1 MFIAIISY
9 HLICFTDF
17 IPANEDG
24 LEARNKMG
32 YSFVGWVVLMTTT
45 NLYFLVKEF
54 GKQFKLNAI
63 KKFNQHKKQ
72 FHSMKTKVKSFIG
85 KPEEE
90 EQNLEPIVISVR
102 DLSANE
108 VLVNASLEDVNQS

>member
-24 LEARNKMG
+24 LDARNKMG
-32 YSFVGWVVLMTTT
+32 YSFVAWVVLMTAS
-45 NLYFLVKEF
+45 NLYFLIKEF
-54 GKQFKLNAI
+54 GMQFKLAII
-63 KKFNQHKKQ
+63 KKYNQHKKQ
-72 FHSMKTKVKSFIG
+72 YQSMKTKVRSFIG

-90 EQNLEPIVISVR
+90 EQSLSEPIVISVR
-102 DLSANE
+102 DLSTN
-108 VLVNASLEDVNQS
+108 